1 MNESQ
6 LKRMEQLLKGDFSD
20 FEYKEPSKQ
29 VVQESEELDIPDEVE
44 EPKTI
49 IESLFESFGKYES
62 LSLNESDSD
71 LVEKLN
77 IFDELFA
84 IQEALDSIKEKVL
97 DESVSDIIASSPA
110 LLPIIAGGIASVIG
124 WYTKR
129 KAGGDS
135 AIPRPVVNT
144 LYAINQYAKGGKE
157 AERREIIKNSVLRA
171 NPNLDKKDVD
181 NAISLAIKNA
191 DKLAAMKLP
200 QGKAKYGTYE
210 TDFMK
215 AQKERD
221 RLKLAK

>member
-20 FEYKEPSKQ
+20 FEYKEPKQ
-29 VVQESEELDIPDEVE
+29 IVQESEEIDIPDVVE

-49 IESLFESFGKYES
+49 VESLFESFGKYES

-77 IFDELFA
+77 ISDELFA

-124 WYTKR
+124 WYIKR

-144 LYAINQYAKGGKE
+144 LYAINQYTKGGKE
-157 AERREIIKNSVLRA
+157 AERREIIKNSVLKS

-181 NAISLAIKNA
+181 NAITLAIKNA

>member
-6 LKRMEQLLKGDFSD
+6 LKRMEQLLKGDFSA

-29 VVQESEELDIPDEVE
+29 VVQESEELDIPDVVE

-62 LSLNESDSD
+62 LSLNESDSEI
-71 LVEKLN
+71 VEKLN
-77 IFDELFA
+77 ISDELFA
-84 IQEALDSIKEKVL
+84 IQEALDSIKEKFL
-97 DESVSDIIASSPA
+97 DESVSDIVASSPA

-124 WYTKR
+124 WYVKR

-144 LYAINQYAKGGKE
+144 LYAINQYTQGGKE
-157 AERREIIKNSVLRA
+157 AERRETIKNSVLKA

-181 NAISLAIKNA
+181 NAITLAIKNA

-221 RLKLAK
+221 KLKTAK

>member
-6 LKRMEQLLKGDFSD
+6 LKRMEQLLKGDFSA

-62 LSLNESDSD
+62 LSLNESDSEI
-71 LVEKLN
+71 VEKLN
-77 IFDELFA
+77 ISDELFA

-110 LLPIIAGGIASVIG
+110 LLPIIAGGISSVIG
-124 WYTKR
+124 WYIKR

-144 LYAINQYAKGGKE
+144 LYAINQYTQGGKE
-157 AERREIIKNSVLRA
+157 AERRETIKNSVLKA

-181 NAISLAIKNA
+181 NAITLAIKNA

>member
-6 LKRMEQLLKGDFSD
+6 LKRMEQLLKGDFSA

-29 VVQESEELDIPDEVE
+29 VVQESEELDIPDVVE

-62 LSLNESDSD
+62 LSLNESDSEI
-71 LVEKLN
+71 VEKLN
-77 IFDELFA
+77 ISDELFA
-84 IQEALDSIKEKVL
+84 IQEALDSIKDKFL
-97 DESVSDIIASSPA
+97 DESVSDIVASSPA

-124 WYTKR
+124 WYVKR

-144 LYAINQYAKGGKE
+144 LYAINQYTQGGKE
-157 AERREIIKNSVLRA
+157 AERRETIKNSVLKA

-221 RLKLAK
+221 KLKTAK

>member
-20 FEYKEPSKQ
+20 FEYKEPKQ
-29 VVQESEELDIPDEVE
+29 IVQESEEIDIPDIVE

-49 IESLFESFGKYES
+49 VESLFESFGKYES

-77 IFDELFA
+77 ISDELYA

-110 LLPIIAGGIASVIG
+110 LLPIIAGGIATAIG

-144 LYAINQYAKGGKE
+144 LYAINQYVKGGKE

-181 NAISLAIKNA
+181 NAITLAIKNS

>member
-6 LKRMEQLLKGDFSD
+6 LKRMEQLLKGDFSA

-29 VVQESEELDIPDEVE
+29 VVQESEELDIPDVVE

-62 LSLNESDSD
+62 LSLNESDSEI
-71 LVEKLN
+71 VEKLN
-77 IFDELFA
+77 ISDELFA
-84 IQEALDSIKEKVL
+84 IQEALDSIKEKFL
-97 DESVSDIIASSPA
+97 DESVSDIVASSPA

-124 WYTKR
+124 WYIKR

-144 LYAINQYAKGGKE
+144 LYAINQYTQGGKE
-157 AERREIIKNSVLRA
+157 AERRETIKNSVLKA

-181 NAISLAIKNA
+181 NAITLAIKNA

-221 RLKLAK
+221 KLKTAK